1 MNGQYHREDGPARI
15 SYCKDGSVYHEEW
28 CMNGQYHR
36 EDGPA
41 DMWYGADLY
50 SPASTYY
57 LNGKKMLS
65 IDDLICWKEEGSS
78 STEYSIRCDA
88 IPSRIYF
95 SFLKMFFILTVQ

>member
-1 MNGQYHREDGPARI
+1 MEIIKYYEDGSIRI
-15 SYCKDGSVYHEEW
+15 RMTEQPDECAMKTSYYKNGSVNHKEW

-41 DMWYGADLY
+41 DMWYGADIY

-65 IDDLICWKEEGSS
+65 IDAFMLE
-78 STEYSIRCDA
+78 RR
-88 IPSRIYF
+88 RIVIDR
-95 SFLKMFFILTVQ
+95 ILDQM